1 MSADSDKG
9 QLRNAGRG
17 GLALSL
23 AKVYFVVL
31 GLGQQVVLSWL
42 LRDAYGA
49 LRGALSP
56 ASVTYNAAVG
66 GSVFGMSRAVSQA
79 PPGEVDAVI
88 RRGLVVHLVL
98 AVILGVGFW
107 CGSSL
112 LGALLNSEYL
122 VPYFRWLSVV
132 VAAYTIYAAFV
143 GVLNGQRRFVAQ
155 AALDVIAATLRT
167 IALIAGAYLAARVGV
182 VDAGAAGSVGG
193 ALIGFALMSVAMVA
207 IAGVFVGT
215 GRRGATLHSYGRQL
229 HFVLPVMGA
238 QFLLNLLLQADTNT
252 LRAAATRAAEDAGL
266 EVNRADV
273 LVGAYNA
280 GQLYAFLPYQLL
292 TALTFLLFP
301 LLATAHGSGETQ
313 RVRTVVAH
321 GCRITLVVV
330 GLLVSSTAALPAPLL
345 RLVFPPSFA
354 EIGSDSMRI
363 LTLGMAGL
371 ALFGVFSAVLNGVG
385 KQWVSLVLTACGAAG
400 VLGVNLWL
408 THGTSFGPSLLVRT
422 ATATSV
428 AVTLTCVAA
437 GVAVWRSTGAGV
449 RGLGIARVAIAVGC
463 CVYLGSWVGAPSRFM
478 TVVFAAGLGVVYILI
493 LVLLR
498 ELKAEDWAQLRL
510 LRQPRGQ

>member
-1 MSADSDKG
+1 MSADSEKS

-79 PPGEVDAVI
+79 PAGEVGAVI
-88 RRGLVVHLVL
+88 RRGLIVHLAL
-98 AVILGVGFW
+98 ALILGVGFW
-107 CGSSL
+107 CGSGL
-112 LGALLNSEYL
+112 LGTLLNSEYL

-155 AALDVIAATLRT
+155 AALDVVAATLRT
-167 IALIAGAYLAARVGV
+167 IALVAGAYLAARVGAKEV
-182 VDAGAAGSVGG
+182 SAAGSVGG
-193 ALIGFALMSVAMVA
+193 ALIGFAVMSVVMAV
-207 IAGVFVGT
+207 IAAVFVGV
-215 GRRGATLHSYGRQL
+215 GQRGVTRHSYARQL
-229 HFVLPVMGA
+229 HFVLPVIGA
-238 QFLLNLLLQADTNT
+238 QFLLNVLLQADTNT
-252 LRAAATRAAEDAGL
+252 LRAAATRAAEQAGL
-266 EVNRADV
+266 EVTRADV

-301 LLATAHGSGETQ
+301 LLATAHGAGETQ
-313 RVRTVVAH
+313 RVRTVVSH
-321 GCRITLVVV
+321 GCRITLIVV

-354 EIGSDSMRI
+354 ELGADSMRI

-371 ALFGVFSAVLNGVG
+371 ALFGVFSAVLNGIG

-400 VLGVNLWL
+400 VLVVNLWL
-408 THGTSFGPSLLVRT
+408 TRGASFGPSLLVRT

-437 GVAVWRSTGAGV
+437 GLAVWKSTGAGV
-449 RGLGIARVAIAVGC
+449 RGLGLVRVATAVAC
-463 CVYLGSWVGAPSRFM
+463 CVYLGSWVNAPSRFL
-478 TVVFAAGLGVVYILI
+478 TVVYAAGLGVVYVSI

-498 ELKAEDWAQLRL
+498 ELELEDWTQLRL
-510 LRQPRGQ
+510 LRQPRRR

>member
-1 MSADSDKG
+1 
-9 QLRNAGRG
+9 
-17 GLALSL
+17 
-23 AKVYFVVL
+23 
-31 GLGQQVVLSWL
+31 
-42 LRDAYGA
+42 
-49 LRGALSP
+49 
-56 ASVTYNAAVG
+56 VG

-345 RLVFPPSFA
+345 RLVFPPS
-354 EIGSDSMRI
+354 
-363 LTLGMAGL
+363 L

-408 THGTSFGPSLLVRT
+408 THGASFGPSLLVRT